1 MATKIWASTVE
12 EGRAQYAAQQR
23 FFGRVEIEQIH
34 NLTAWRDQ
42 LRWLREEREAG
53 RIDRLGVTHY
63 SARHFG
69 ELEQALQTGLFD
81 TVQVPLNPRRARV
94 RAADPATRGGARAG
108 GDRDAPAR
116 RHRRA
121 AAPSAHR
128 TLRSLEPL
136 RPFGVETWAQALL
149 EVVPRRPS
157 RRPRHPRDVAAGR
170 ARSRTPRGLAAR
182 AGPEERRLV
191 ERLAGG

>member
-23 FFGRVEIEQIH
+23 FFGRIEIEQIH

-42 LRWLREEREAG
+42 LSWLREEREAG

-81 TVQVPLNPRRARV
+81 TVQVPLNLRERECERRILPLAEELGVAVIVMRPLGGTGAPLLRARTGPCAPGAAAALRGRDV
-94 RAADPATRGGARAG
+94 GAGAAQWCLADPRVDLVIPATSRPERAVEN
-108 GDRDAPAR
+108 
-116 RHRRA
+116 A
-121 AAPSAHR
+121 AAGSPPV
-128 TLRSLEPL
+128 L
-136 RPFGVETWAQALL
+136 
-149 EVVPRRPS
+149 
-157 RRPRHPRDVAAGR
+157 
-170 ARSRTPRGLAAR
+170 
-182 AGPEERRLV
+182 GPEERRLV
-191 ERLAGG
+191 EQLAGG